1 MRNRLF
7 IGLLMAGMLLGLPA
21 SLFAQDATQTVP
33 PGLTVHVV
41 QRGETLFRI
50 ALSYGLTTDE
60 LAQLNNI
67 SDPETIS
74 IGQRLLVPVPGA
86 TPVPVQMVMHI
97 VQPGES
103 LDSIAQL
110 YGLTVDDLKAKNHIT
125 DDKSFYVGQLLD
137 VSGSADSTA
146 APTTKTAPEA
156 TPEATDSA
164 VAASTDSA
172 GTANAVVVH
181 TVARGETMFLIA
193 KQYGVTVNAIVQA
206 NHIASPDVIYAGQAL
221 VIPGVQAPK
230 LALDVPSMVQSLD
243 ITPLLFVE
251 GETGRIHLRTNSAI
265 KVTGTFI
272 GESLNDATDQ
282 NETDHTL
289 LVGIPVGTP
298 ADVDALDLTLTDSG
312 GNQTPMTVNIQIIPG
327 NYGRQS
333 IQLMP
338 GLEDLL
344 NPKLQNDELAQ
355 LQSITSNFT
364 PTRYFDGS
372 MGLPVAAPLSASFGA
387 TRSYNGGAFNSV
399 HTGTDFAAATGTA
412 ILAPAAGKVVFVGHM
427 DIRGNVTIID
437 HGWGVFTVYCH
448 QSQQNVQVGD
458 TVAVG
463 QIIGAT
469 GSTGRVTGP
478 HLHWELWVDGVVVDA
493 MQWVS
498 ESFW

>member
-1 MRNRLF
+1 MLNRWF
-7 IGLLMAGMLLGLPA
+7 TGLLLAGMLFGLPA

-50 ALSYGLTTDE
+50 ALSYNMTADA
-60 LAQLNNI
+60 LAQINNI
-67 SDPETIS
+67 SDPSTIYV
-74 IGQRLLVPVPGA
+74 GQRLLVPAPGA
-86 TPVPVQMVMHI
+86 TPEPVNMVMHI

-110 YGLTVDDLKAKNHIT
+110 YGLSVDDLKAKNHIT

-137 VSGSADSTA
+137 VSADVVAT
-146 APTTKTAPEA
+146 PEA
-156 TPEATDSA
+156 TPEATESA
-164 VAASTDSA
+164 PVTTDSPSVPDA
-172 GTANAVVVH
+172 LVVH

-193 KQYGVTVNAIVQA
+193 RQYGVTVNAIVQA
-206 NHIASPDVIYAGQAL
+206 NHIASADVIYAGQDL

-230 LALDVPSMVQSLD
+230 IALDVPSMVKSLD
-243 ITPLLFVE
+243 VTPLLFEE
-251 GETGRIHLRTNSAI
+251 GETGRIRLTTTSGI
-265 KVTGTFI
+265 KVSGTFI
-272 GESLNDATDQ
+272 GETLNDASDQ
-282 NETDHTL
+282 DDTQHTL
-289 LVGIPVGTP
+289 LVGIPVGTV
-298 ADVDALDLTLTDSG
+298 AQVDPITLTLTDSAG
-312 GNQTPMTVNIQIIPG
+312 TQTPLTINVQVVSG

-333 IQLMP
+333 IQLAP

-364 PTRYFDGS
+364 PTRYFDGE

-387 TRSYNGGAFNSV
+387 TRSYNGGALDSV
-399 HTGTDFAAATGTA
+399 HTGTDFAAAIGTP
-412 ILAPAAGKVVFVGHM
+412 ILAPAAGKVVFVGHL

-437 HGWGVFTVYCH
+437 HGWGIFTVYCH
-448 QSQQNVQVGD
+448 QSEQDVQVGD

-463 QIIGAT
+463 QVIGLT

-498 ESFW
+498 ESFS